1 VVFPAS
7 CIGKVGRR
15 ISLDFITLFAGVHRP
30 IHFVTSPPWHSRR
43 KVYISL
49 QATRLACESVLK
61 GNASMLSFLQ
71 SFLNV
76 SVQQVGGLV
85 HWRVGRVGGSFY
97 VSSPVTDRAR
107 TARLVERAAMA
118 ALVRS
123 LDGFN
128 PLYA

>member
-1 VVFPAS
+1 
-7 CIGKVGRR
+7 
-15 ISLDFITLFAGVHRP
+15 
-30 IHFVTSPPWHSRR
+30 
-43 KVYISL
+43 
-49 QATRLACESVLK
+49 
-61 GNASMLSFLQ
+61 MLSFLQ

-85 HWRVGRVGGSFY
+85 HWRAGRVGGSFY
-97 VSSPVTDRAR
+97 VSSPATDRAR

-118 ALVRS
+118 ALVQS